1 MTYGENTPMRLGRG
15 QILGI
20 LQPLKRLQDDR
31 VVGCESTSA
40 FCLIPTTAK
49 SSNNPSMSAARRSMC
64 RCRGRQWLFVLD
76 AFAFNHGINVVARNI
91 LELLNITVRPANL
104 N

>member
-1 MTYGENTPMRLGRG
+1 MTYGENTLMRHGRG

-49 SSNNPSMSAARRSMC
+49 SSNNPSMSAARRSVC
-64 RCRGRQWLFVLD
+64 RRWRRQRLFVLD
-76 AFAFNHGINVVARNI
+76 AFALNHGINVVAGNI
-91 LELLNITVRPANL
+91 LELLNNTIRPANL